1 MSKLVDKIVFVAEQD
16 AIEKVEIE
24 IFELLNENFNP
35 KYVTVTF
42 DEVALKSCVE
52 KFIEESIYCEVNGNT
67 YYKLFGYWALIKT
80 NEFNTIMDDFAKP
93 NFSHQEI

>member
-1 MSKLVDKIVFVAEQD
+1 MCKLVDKIVFVAEQD

-24 IFELLNENFNP
+24 VFELFAGKFNP

-52 KFIEESIYCEVNGNT
+52 KFIEESVYCEVNGDT
-67 YYKLFGYWALIKT
+67 YYKFFGYWALIKSDD
-80 NEFNTIMDDFAKP
+80 FNTIMDDFAKP
-93 NFSHQEI
+93 NFSQQEI